1 MKPSKLHE
9 QNAAFFTAL
18 SHRRRQMLCEI
29 LLKHSPKGLPFG
41 ALQYH
46 SGLSAATLSHH
57 LRFMQMGGIVKRKQK
72 RREIWVLLDISLL
85 RKRFTGFESEFF
97 SA

>member
-1 MKPSKLHE
+1 MKPNELHE

-29 LLKHSPKGLPFG
+29 LSKHSPKGLSFG

-57 LRFMQMGGIVKRKQK
+57 LRFMQTGGILKRKQK
-72 RREIWVLLDISLL
+72 GREIWVLLDTVRL
-85 RKRFTGFESEFF
+85 RKGIAGFNAGMV